1 MSNEVTIDKEEY
13 KLAVKHILEALNF
26 HAEKARTA
34 KAADAQVAHANAV
47 GQLASAFHSMYA
59 GQK

>member
-1 MSNEVTIDKEEY
+1 MPNEVTIDKEEY
-13 KLAVKHILEALNF
+13 KEAVKHILEALNF

-34 KAADAQVAHANAV
+34 KGADAQVAHANAV
-47 GQLASAFHSMYA
+47 GQLAAAFHSMYA